1 MKRMLAI
8 LALVGV
14 VLVVPLTA
22 LATNPPD
29 DADQQEH
36 AEADGNYAP
45 PAPELDSGPMIE
57 HDGQGDPDEL
67 GGGFRGNGQP
77 PSATGVGA
85 PGFWLDPLIVFLMN
99 LV

>member
-22 LATNPPD
+22 LATDPPD
-29 DADQQEH
+29 DADQQEQ
-36 AEADGNYAP
+36 AEVNGICVP
-45 PAPELDSGPMIE
+45 PAQEHDSGPMIE
-57 HDGQGDPDEL
+57 HDNQGDPDEL
-67 GGGFRGNGQP
+67 GGGFRGSEEP

-85 PGFWLDPLIVFLMN
+85 PGFWLDP
-99 LV
+99 